1 MLRSKDEEGSGDL
14 ELSGSIRVSFTEGCH
29 SQLVSA
35 EVKAAPAACSAL
47 ARIIKYERA
56 LRILA
61 PTNAAEIGGPE
72 KLGKRLG
79 NRNDVIRR

>member
-1 MLRSKDEEGSGDL
+1 M
-14 ELSGSIRVSFTEGCH
+14 SGSIRVSFTEGCH

-61 PTNAAEIGGPE
+61 PTNAAEIGRPE
-72 KLGKRLG
+72 KLGKRQG
-79 NRNDVIRR
+79 NRYDVIRR